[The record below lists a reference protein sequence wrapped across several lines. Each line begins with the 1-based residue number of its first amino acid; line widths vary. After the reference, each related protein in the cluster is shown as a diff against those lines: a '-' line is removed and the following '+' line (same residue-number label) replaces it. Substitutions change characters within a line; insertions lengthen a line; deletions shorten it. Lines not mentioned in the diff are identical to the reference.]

1 MNKSSKLRQ
10 ELIRLDAEY
19 EEGLHEELE
28 SMAALKA
35 VQIMNFK
42 TSDLDKIE
50 GAGFSFQGANRLD
63 ERRRIIRTFLEKHPA
78 CRSTSV
84 EEICWNIRLFKKMKK
99 EAFAKKKRESVEE
112 KKKIEEPNLHADVES
127 ESSESDELDK
137 YEYSDFEEKEEPPK
151 EEPPK
156 EQPKKL
162 LKIRKLVV
170 SSSDNEE

>member
-1 MNKSSKLRQ
+1 MNKTSKLRQ

-19 EEGLHEELE
+19 EEGLHEELD

-50 GAGFSFQGANRLD
+50 AVGFSFQGASRLD

-84 EEICWNIRLFKKMKK
+84 EEICRNIRLFKKMKK
-99 EAFAKKKRESVEE
+99 EAFAKMKRESVEE
-112 KKKIEEPNLHADVES
+112 KKKIENPNLHADVES
-127 ESSESDELDK
+127 DK
-137 YEYSDFEEKEEPPK
+137 YENSDSEEEPPK
-151 EEPPK
+151 EEP
-156 EQPKKL
+156 KKP
-162 LKIRKLVV
+162 LKIRKLVA
-170 SSSDNEE
+170 SSSDDEE